1 MHQNR
6 YGTLKSVV
14 AQQLDQGKDLILE
27 IDVQGCREAAQ
38 QDSNVVSIFVCP
50 PSREN
55 LEKRLRGRG
64 TETEESIRVRLG
76 NMAGEIDQAFHYDYV
91 IVHQDWN
98 DVPDALEI
106 AVEEVY
112 AIICARRVSV
122 SKKTDFLKHLTASL
136 RK

>member
-1 MHQNR
+1 M
-6 YGTLKSVV
+6 
-14 AQQLDQGKDLILE
+14 
-27 IDVQGCREAAQ
+27 
-38 QDSNVVSIFVCP
+38 
-50 PSREN
+50 
-55 LEKRLRGRG
+55 
-64 TETEESIRVRLG
+64 RLG